1 MATGTEPAELLLKMD
16 EAKDVDVHFFACDI
30 KYRGKANV
38 PAYFS
43 HHVEPIEGEP
53 GNFKSRLR
61 GRPLR
66 GRQVALPEGYS
77 GIVARSAATESGDTK
92 ELYVSGRFEKMTAW
106 NWSSPMTEE
115 KYRQM
120 NEWIAVA
127 QALHAPCDE

>member
-1 MATGTEPAELLLKMD
+1 MAASTEHGDLVLKMD
-16 EAKDVDVHFFACDI
+16 KAKDVDVHLFACDI
-30 KYRGKANV
+30 NYRGKANV

-66 GRQVALPEGYS
+66 GRQLALPDGYS
-77 GIVARSAATESGDTK
+77 GIVARSAATEFGGR
-92 ELYVSGRFEKMTAW
+92 ELYVSGKFDKITAW
-106 NWSSPMTEE
+106 NWSSPMSEE

-120 NEWIAVA
+120 NEWAAVA
-127 QALHAPCDE
+127 EVLATPFD

>member
-1 MATGTEPAELLLKMD
+1 MAAAIKHAELVLKMD
-16 EAKDVDVHFFACDI
+16 EAKAVDIHFFACDI
-30 KYRGKANV
+30 NHRGKANV

-43 HHVEPIEGEP
+43 HHIEPIEGKP

-66 GRQVALPEGYS
+66 GRQLALHDGYS
-77 GIVARSAATESGDTK
+77 GIVARSAETESFGTK
-92 ELYVSGRFEKMTAW
+92 QLYVSGRFDKITSW
-106 NWSSPMTEE
+106 NWSSPMSEE

-127 QALHAPCDE
+127 QALQAPCD